1 MVTKEQT
8 IALLE
13 SISRL
18 LELKGENPFKIRA
31 YTNAARAL
39 ETFSGN
45 FPNLVEEKRLEELEG
60 IGSAIAKKIEEF
72 ATTGALGY
80 YQELSSSFPDTLSEL
95 FELQGLGAKKIKVL
109 WETLKVKSI
118 ADLEAACRDGRV
130 AELPGFG
137 EKTAENFLRAIE
149 SRGKPVADIEQGHIS
164 TASCI
169 LANLSMQLGR
179 SLTWD
184 AGKHQVVGDAEATR
198 LLRRPY
204 RAPWVHPEVV

>member
-1 MVTKEQT
+1 MVTKVQT

-39 ETFSGN
+39 EPFSGN
-45 FPNLVEEKRLEELEG
+45 LRSLVEEKRLEELEG

-80 YQELSSSFPDTLSEL
+80 YQELRSSFPDTLSEL

-137 EKTAENFLRAIE
+137 EKTAQNFLRAIE
-149 SRGKPVADIEQGHIS
+149 RREEHSAPHLLSAATTGMEQQVGTFRDHPAGSQISARG
-164 TASCI
+164 
-169 LANLSMQLGR
+169 
-179 SLTWD
+179 SLRKAQETI
-184 AGKHQVVGDAEATR
+184 R
-198 LLRRPY
+198 
-204 RAPWVHPEVV
+204 

>member
-45 FPNLVEEKRLEELEG
+45 FPSLVEEKRLEELEG

-72 ATTGALGY
+72 ATPGALGDH
-80 YQELSSSFPDTLSEL
+80 QSLGRRLPAHCSEL
-95 FELQGLGAKKIKVL
+95 
-109 WETLKVKSI
+109 
-118 ADLEAACRDGRV
+118 LE
-130 AELPGFG
+130 
-137 EKTAENFLRAIE
+137 
-149 SRGKPVADIEQGHIS
+149 
-164 TASCI
+164 
-169 LANLSMQLGR
+169 
-179 SLTWD
+179 
-184 AGKHQVVGDAEATR
+184 
-198 LLRRPY
+198 RP
-204 RAPWVHPEVV
+204 R